1 MADYAGNPGVLARRM
16 ARPLQRQER
25 MGVPMTPHE
34 FIEKNVHDELRKQGF
49 KAGVCFSVSRD
60 AVDYYRQRS
69 MFSKSVVLDVLAWSK
84 KRAKELSR

>member
-1 MADYAGNPGVLARRM
+1 
-16 ARPLQRQER
+16 
-25 MGVPMTPHE
+25 MTPHE

-69 MFSKSVVLDVLAWSK
+69 MFSKSVVPDVLAWSK